1 MHVLVPLW
9 HYAEGSKMPAAKS
22 IPVRIIRDVV
32 PEVSE
37 AHEIPITTL
46 E

>member
-9 HYAEGSKMPAAKS
+9 HYAEGSKVPAAKS